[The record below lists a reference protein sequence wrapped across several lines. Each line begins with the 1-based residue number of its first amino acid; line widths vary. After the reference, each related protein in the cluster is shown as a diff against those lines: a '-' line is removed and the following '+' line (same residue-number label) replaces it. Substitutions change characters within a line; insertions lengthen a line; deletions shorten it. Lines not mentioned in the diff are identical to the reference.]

1 MNIQRYILPATV
13 AATLHVALLWAIPDE
28 EYVRLVPV
36 ILGPKDPPPPKT
48 PEEVVMPPEEKTPD
62 TKPVESLAGGP
73 MPPEIPELPVK
84 LRPEALSIPVDPHP
98 RNIGEVTQFI
108 PKAIGPGEIGS
119 PTVVGVPLF
128 SSGELDR
135 VPNAKMQMAPDYPLA
150 MKHGGI
156 EGSVVVEF
164 DVDRSGQVVGI
175 RVLRSTHREFEE
187 PTLRAVLKWRFEPG
201 RRNGKAVPF
210 RMQVPVDFH
219 LE

>member
-48 PEEVVMPPEEKTPD
+48 PEEVVMPPEEKPPD

-108 PKAIGPGEIGS
+108 RKAIGPGEIGS